1 MTFGKVH
8 LNSILVQ
15 TLPSLHPV
23 TLSPKTEFDQALS
36 IGQFKLYSC
45 YMVMALVGA
54 LILGFVMFKLLC
66 RKQNSANNNTTNH
79 QNTVET
85 GGESGIEINHRLMRM
100 LLR

>member
-15 TLPSLHPV
+15 TPPSLHPV

-45 YMVMALVGA
+45 YIVMALVGA

-66 RKQNSANNNTTNH
+66 RKQTIIPPIMRTQLKLEEN
-79 QNTVET
+79 QEL
-85 GGESGIEINHRLMRM
+85 RLTIA
-100 LLR
+100 

>member
-15 TLPSLHPV
+15 TPPSLHPV

-54 LILGFVMFKLLC
+54 LILGFVMFRLC
-66 RKQNSANNNTTNH
+66 REQNSPTNHTTNH
-79 QNTVET
+79 ENTVES
-85 GGESGIEINHRLMRM
+85 GGESGIEVNHRLMR
-100 LLR
+100 LLLW